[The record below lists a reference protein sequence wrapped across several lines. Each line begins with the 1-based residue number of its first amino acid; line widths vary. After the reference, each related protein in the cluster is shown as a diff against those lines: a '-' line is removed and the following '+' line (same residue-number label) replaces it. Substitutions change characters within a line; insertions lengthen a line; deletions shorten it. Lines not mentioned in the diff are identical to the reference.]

1 MTRSRAD
8 EAEALFREGFSCSQ
22 AVLAVFAGD
31 FGLDRDIAIKIAQGF
46 GGGISLTDDICG
58 ALSGAVMVIG
68 LRYGRTKAEDIA
80 AKDRTYEAVRKFLLQ
95 FKERHNGEMSCTGL
109 VGFNLSDPAQFAAAK
124 EQKVVRERCP
134 SFVRDAVELVEKL
147 LYPVP

>member
-8 EAEALFREGFSCSQ
+8 EAEALFRGGFSCSQ
-22 AVLAVFAGD
+22 AVLAVFAKD
-31 FGLDRDIAIKIAQGF
+31 FGLDRDTALKIAQGF

-68 LRYGRTKAEDIA
+68 LRYGRTKAEDLA
-80 AKDRTYEAVRKFLLQ
+80 AKDRTYAAVRTFLSQ
-95 FKERHNGEMSCTGL
+95 FAERHGGKKSCTGL

-124 EQKVVRERCP
+124 ECNVVLARCP
-134 SFVRDAVELVEKL
+134 GFVRDAVELVEKL
-147 LYPVP
+147 L